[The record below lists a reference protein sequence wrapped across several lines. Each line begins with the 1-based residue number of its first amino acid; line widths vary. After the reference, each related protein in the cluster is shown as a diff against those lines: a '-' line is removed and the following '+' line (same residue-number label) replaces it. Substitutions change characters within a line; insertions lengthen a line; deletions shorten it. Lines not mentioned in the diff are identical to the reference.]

1 MIKIVLRMIMMKT
14 ININLDKSI
23 SRLAGFDY
31 GKEIYRNQVHLEL
44 HSTEKTEIRFPDN
57 IHKVATSFVQGFF
70 SDLVNSIGYDY
81 IRNNII
87 IKAKDDALIN
97 EIWDRL
103 Y

>member
-1 MIKIVLRMIMMKT
+1 MKKIVLRMIMMK
-14 ININLDKSI
+14 IVKINLDRSI

-44 HSTEKTEIRFPDN
+44 PSDEKTEIQFPDN
-57 IHKVATSFVQGFF
+57 IHKIATSFVQGFF
-70 SDLVNSIGYDY
+70 SDLVNLVGYDY

-87 IKAKDDALIN
+87 IKAKDDVLIK